1 MAVVLY
7 NNPGPKTV
15 IATYPYKKPQKMSS
29 IYLHSTRKTQETTT
43 LIEESAVAIHVIQS
57 IFDEQI
63 DSRSD
68 FS

>member
-1 MAVVLY
+1 
-7 NNPGPKTV
+7 
-15 IATYPYKKPQKMSS
+15 MSS

-43 LIEESAVAIHVIQS
+43 LIEESAVAIHVIQT

>member
-1 MAVVLY
+1 
-7 NNPGPKTV
+7 
-15 IATYPYKKPQKMSS
+15 MSS
-29 IYLHSTRKTQETTT
+29 VNRNSARKTQDSILIEETTT
-43 LIEESAVAIHVIQS
+43 RVIQT